1 MLDTRHVA
9 VRRQPVRG
17 KDAMRILSRDLLRQG
32 AWVVLA
38 VGLASAL
45 QAWAVH
51 VVGEHAPFAPL
62 PFYAG
67 VAAAAWLT
75 SFGGGLAAIAASVA
89 VIGTLW
95 WRDVSLATLLVQA
108 GAFVAIGFVEC
119 VLVAAVKP
127 LLANDRLGEIDDD
140 GDAASHEPHREPA
153 PLARE
158 PAAVPDDGL
167 LRSVVD
173 ASPDAIVAVDAARRI
188 TNWNPSAQRIF
199 GIAPAQAIGRD
210 IAAMIA
216 PRWLRRHPL
225 PASFASLRAAVGP
238 LDVLCV
244 RPDGSRFRAT
254 VAASPIVDA
263 QGNCTGLS
271 MTLREARERRRDE
284 RLNLRSLRGARDARA
299 QADTAN
305 RLKDELLATVS
316 HELRTPLNVIYG
328 WVEVLRNV
336 NGQDLAQQAVDAI
349 DRSARSL
356 SHMVADLL
364 DASSLATGR
373 LRLERVPVDLVR
385 IVRDATRELDA
396 TARASGLDLSSEY
409 EMATCVIPADRERVR
424 QVLSNLLSNAIKF
437 TPPGGRIVVSLTR
450 AGERVRLSVADTGQ
464 GIAPE
469 YLPHLFDTFSR
480 PGRAIASPE
489 RGLGLGLSIVR
500 NIVQLHGGGVVATSA
515 GPGRGTTVTVTLPAG
530 WDADDPAGNRMHPAG
545 APGTVSLD
553 GQRVLVVDDDATS
566 RASLAA
572 ALETMGAQVLTAQS
586 GHDALDVMERQTPNV
601 VLSDLA
607 MPDGDGFWL
616 LDRIRDLP
624 GDGGQLPV
632 VAVTAHAGNADR
644 HRVMAAGFN
653 GYLCKPVDMPTLA
666 SVIADVAPDVA
677 DVRKKTRRG

>member
-1 MLDTRHVA
+1 MRTLTRE
-9 VRRQPVRG
+9 
-17 KDAMRILSRDLLRQG
+17 LLRQG

-45 QAWAVH
+45 QAWAVR

-62 PFYAG
+62 PFYVG

-75 SFGGGLAAIAASVA
+75 SFGGGLAAAAASVA
-89 VIGTLW
+89 VIGVLW
-95 WRDVSLATLLVQA
+95 WRDAPLATLLAQA
-108 GAFVAIGFVEC
+108 GAFIAISFVEC
-119 VLVAAVKP
+119 VLVMAVKP
-127 LLANDRLGEIDDD
+127 LLANDRLREPDDD
-140 GDAASHEPHREPA
+140 GDAAAREPA
-153 PLARE
+153 PAARV
-158 PAAVPDDGL
+158 PVPVPDDGL
-167 LRSVVD
+167 LRRVVD
-173 ASPDAIVAVDAARRI
+173 ASPDAIVGVDAARRI
-188 TNWNPSAQRIF
+188 TSWNPAARRIF
-199 GIAPAQAIGRD
+199 GIDAAQATGRD
-210 IAAMIA
+210 ITAMIA
-216 PRWLRRHPL
+216 PRWLRRHPV
-225 PASFASLRAAVGP
+225 PASFANLHALVGP

-244 RPDGSRFRAT
+244 RRDGRRFRAT
-254 VAASPIVDA
+254 FAASPIVDA
-263 QGNCTGLS
+263 QGHCTGLS
-271 MTLREARERRRDE
+271 MTLREARERRRGE
-284 RLNLRSLRGARDARA
+284 RRNMRSLRGARDARA
-299 QADTAN
+299 QADTSN

-336 NGQDLAQQAVDAI
+336 DGQGLAQQAVDAI

-364 DASSLATGR
+364 DASALATGR

-396 TARASGLDLSSEY
+396 TAQASGLELSTEY
-409 EMATCVIPADRERVR
+409 EMPTCVIPADRERVR

-469 YLPHLFDTFSR
+469 YLPHLFETFSR
-480 PGRAIASPE
+480 PERAFASPK

-500 NIVQLHGGGVVATSA
+500 NIAQLHGGEVVATSA
-515 GPGRGTTVTVTLPAG
+515 GTGRGTTVTVTLPAG
-530 WDADDPAGNRMHPAG
+530 WDADDPAENLLHAG
-545 APGTVSLD
+545 GTPDTVALD

-572 ALETMGAQVLTAQS
+572 ALETMGAQVSTAQS
-586 GHDALDVMERQTPNV
+586 GHDALDVVERQAPNV

-616 LDRIRDLP
+616 LDRIRHLP
-624 GDGGQLPV
+624 GGSGHLPV
-632 VAVTAHAGNADR
+632 IAVTAHAGNADR
-644 HRVMAAGFN
+644 HRVMAAGFDA
-653 GYLCKPVDMPTLA
+653 YLCKPVDMPTLA
-666 SVIADVAPDVA
+666 SVIADVAPDA
-677 DVRKKTRRG
+677 EHDRKPRRR